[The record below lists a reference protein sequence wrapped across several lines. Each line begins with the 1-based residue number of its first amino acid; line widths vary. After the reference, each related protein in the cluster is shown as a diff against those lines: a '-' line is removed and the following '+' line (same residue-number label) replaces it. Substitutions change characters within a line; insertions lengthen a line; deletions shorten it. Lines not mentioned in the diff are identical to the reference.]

1 MLNAALLLLFAPLV
15 GFVIQY
21 FFGRRL
27 PRQGDWLTVATIGI
41 SLACSISIL
50 LSGGDFKEP
59 LRWSTEWM
67 NPGAGATGWTV
78 GIMIDG
84 LTAVMLF
91 VVTLVAF
98 LVHVFSVGYMHGDPK
113 YWLFFAWLQMFSVAM
128 LILVL
133 AGNLLHLF
141 IGWELVG
148 LCSYKLIGFWSEK
161 KAPGNAARKAFITT
175 RIGDLGMLVG
185 IMAIYAAVGSFEFD
199 TIFAAAQAGKISDG
213 WLLVAALGLFFA
225 AVGKSAQMPLHVWL
239 PDAMEGPTPVS
250 ALIHAATMVAA
261 GVYLV
266 GRMMPIFP
274 PEALTVVAVVGAVT
288 ALMAGLIALAQNDIK
303 KVLAY
308 STVSQLGFMFLGLG
322 CGAYHAGLFHLTT
335 HAFFKALMFLGSGSV
350 IHACHHEQDM
360 RRMGGL
366 LKKLP
371 ITGFTFLI
379 GVLAIAGFPWI
390 TAGFYSKDSIL
401 SAAWHRFPALFW
413 MALFAAVL
421 TAFYMMRLFVGTFLG
436 KPKDEHVFEHAHE
449 GGWSMRAPLLI
460 LAFLS
465 LTAGLPGIWHET
477 LLAPPI
483 GAQAAGH
490 VAEAPGIIARHQTV
504 GDVSHFE
511 HSTTVVPMAITAGLL
526 GLALGLFVFLKLAP
540 ERKDALKRPFLWL
553 ETAFRN
559 KFWFDEVYRDVVLRP
574 AYAVAALFSWIDRGA
589 VDGAVNGVG
598 GVGRGS
604 ARLSGATDRHVVD
617 GAVRGTGVL
626 AWFFGGIAT
635 RLQGGRVRS
644 YLGLSVAAVAVFFVL
659 RQVL

>member
-1 MLNAALLLLFAPLV
+1 MLTAALLLLFAPLV

-21 FFGRRL
+21 FWGRKL
-27 PRQGDWLTVATIGI
+27 PRQGDWLTLATIGT
-41 SLACSISIL
+41 SLACSIAIL
-50 LSGGDFKEP
+50 AMGGGFEKP
-59 LRWSTEWM
+59 HTWSWEWM
-67 NPGAGATGWTV
+67 NPSGGATGWTV
-78 GIMIDG
+78 GIAIDG

-98 LVHVFSVGYMHGDPK
+98 LVHLFSVGYMHGDPK

-175 RIGDLGMLVG
+175 RIGDVGMLVG

-199 TIFAAAQAGKISDG
+199 KIFAAAQAGQISDT
-213 WLLVAALGLFFA
+213 WLLVASLGLFFA
-225 AVGKSAQMPLHVWL
+225 AVGKSAQLPLHVWL

-266 GRMMPIFP
+266 GRMLPIFP
-274 PEALTVVAVVGAVT
+274 PEALMVVAVIGAVT

-360 RRMGGL
+360 RKMGGL

-371 ITGFTFLI
+371 ITGITFGI
-379 GVLAIAGFPWI
+379 GVLAIAGFPL
-390 TAGFYSKDSIL
+390 TSGYFSKDSIL
-401 SAAWHRFPALFW
+401 SAAYHRFPPLFW
-413 MALFAAVL
+413 LGLVCALL

-436 KPKDEHVFEHAHE
+436 KPKDEHIHEHAHE
-449 GGWSMRAPLLI
+449 GGWSMRVPLLV
-460 LAFLS
+460 LAAMAL
-465 LTAGLPGIWHET
+465 LAGIPTWHKA

-483 GAQAAGH
+483 GAQEAGK
-490 VAEAPGIIARHQTV
+490 VVDAPGVIARYQTV
-504 GDVSHFE
+504 GDVEHFE
-511 HSTTVVPMAITAGLL
+511 HDTAVVVPLAITAGLL
-526 GLALGLFVFLKLAP
+526 GLILGLLVFLKLAP
-540 ERKDALKRPFLWL
+540 ARKDALKRPFLWL

-559 KFWFDEVYRDVVLRP
+559 KFWFDELYRDVVLRP
-574 AYAVAALFSWIDRGA
+574 AYAVASLFSWIDRGA
-589 VDGAVNGVG
+589 VDGAVNGAG
-598 GVGRGS
+598 RVGRVS
-604 ARLSGATDRHVVD
+604 ARVSGGIDRYGVD

-626 AWFFGGIAT
+626 AWFFGGLVT
-635 RLQGGRVRS
+635 RLQGGRVRA

-659 RQVL
+659 RQVF